1 MDAKSNPD
9 IASNTPETAKKP
21 QKVTEADLA
30 KTRVETYEHI
40 MTVARLMSYCIE
52 DLLERAASHDASKLA
67 PPEVDGFAAHKVK
80 LANLTYGTPEYE
92 ENRKSLEDTA
102 LKHHYAHNRH
112 HPDHFP
118 NGINGMTLLDLLEM
132 FCDWSA
138 STKRQHDGNL
148 LMSIEKNAER
158 FGISKQ
164 LLQILKNTA
173 EEFDK
178 IAK

>member
-1 MDAKSNPD
+1 MEVKDEKLTAEEQKPKVKPVKVSDSD
-9 IASNTPETAKKP
+9 IAKCQA
-21 QKVTEADLA
+21 
-30 KTRVETYEHI
+30 ETYAHI
-40 MTVARLMSYCIE
+40 ALVNRLMVYCVS
-52 DLLERAASHDASKLA
+52 DLLQRAANHDASKLV
-67 PPEVDGFAAHKVK
+67 PPEVEGFAAHKVK
-80 LANLTYGTPEYE
+80 LDGLTYGSSEYE
-92 ENRKSLEDTA
+92 ENRKMLEQTLA
-102 LKHHYAHNRH
+102 HHYAHNRH

>member
-1 MDAKSNPD
+1 MEVNEDKAPSPEETKPKPKSAKLSEGD
-9 IASNTPETAKKP
+9 IAKC
-21 QKVTEADLA
+21 Q
-30 KTRVETYEHI
+30 VETYEHI
-40 MTVARLMSYCIE
+40 AAVNRLMNYCAA
-52 DLLERAASHDASKLA
+52 DLLQRAVNHDASKLQ
-67 PPEVDGFAAHKVK
+67 PPELEGFAAHKIK
-80 LANLTYGTPEYE
+80 LSSLTYGSPEYE
-92 ENRKSLEDTA
+92 ENRKMLEQTLA
-102 LKHHYAHNRH
+102 HHYAHNRH

-178 IAK
+178 IGSK